1 MNKIH
6 IHLGIVVY
14 DKQMQ
19 ALSED
24 DVTDCSVRRA
34 IMNQVL
40 LVLDIAFSSVLRD
53 VRYIILPISRHSNQG
68 RRIFVE
74 CANRSATV
82 CDTQLGKT
90 PFRFKVLW
98 QDTSH
103 KR

>member
-1 MNKIH
+1 MIKIH

-24 DVTDCSVRRA
+24 DVTAGCSVGRA
-34 IMNQVL
+34 IMDQVL
-40 LVLDIAFSSVLRD
+40 LILDVAFSSVLRD
-53 VRYIILPISRHSNQG
+53 VRNIVLPVRSHSDKSR
-68 RRIFVE
+68 RVLVE
-74 CANRSATV
+74 SANRSSTV

-98 QDTSH
+98 Q
-103 KR
+103 